1 MLQNT
6 YTEKDVSVV
15 FKEPGSLNLETAGI
29 MPGLIVLR
37 HSSFHICQLNW
48 DRVIAEKV
56 WLVNQWKGAIAY
68 TDSSK
73 VILQRC

>member
-1 MLQNT
+1 MESLQNFKPDALARWKASLVWNSYLFIVMLQNT

-37 HSSFHICQLNW
+37 HSIVSTF
-48 DRVIAEKV
+48 
-56 WLVNQWKGAIAY
+56 VN
-68 TDSSK
+68 
-73 VILQRC
+73 